1 MQDVIIVC
9 AGSYGKEVY
18 WELQRCN
25 FLAKQRGEE
34 TPYNILGFINDIPN
48 ALDYFPAITVP
59 ILGGIQ
65 NWEKI
70 GDEKYAL
77 GLGTPDAKK
86 KIVDMLKPRGVEFIS
101 IISEWADVSEDL
113 VHGEGCVITGGAI
126 VGCDVRLGDFVNIN
140 GSMICSG
147 AEIKDFSTTTGF
159 TVIEDAVVEEGVYLG
174 SKAVVT
180 AGKCVGAWSN
190 VAVGSVVM
198 NDVRPGAT
206 VFGMPAE
213 EIG

>member
-18 WELQRCN
+18 WELARKN
-25 FLAKQRGEE
+25 YLAEQRGEDK
-34 TPYNILGFINDIPN
+34 PYNILGFINDISD
-48 ALDYFPAITVP
+48 ALDNFPAITVP
-59 ILGGIQ
+59 ILGSIQ
-65 NWEKI
+65 DWKRI
-70 GDEKYAL
+70 GNEKYAL

-86 KIVDMLKPRGVEFIS
+86 KVAGLLKQRGMEFIS
-101 IISEWADVSEDL
+101 LISEWANVSGDL
-113 VHGEGCVITGGAI
+113 IHGEGCVITGGAI
-126 VGCDVRLGDFVNIN
+126 VGSDVHLGDFVNIN

-147 AEIKDFSTTTGF
+147 AEIKDFCTTTGF
-159 TVIEDAVVEEGVYLG
+159 TVVEDAVIEEGVYLG

-180 AGKCVGAWSN
+180 AGKRVGAWSN